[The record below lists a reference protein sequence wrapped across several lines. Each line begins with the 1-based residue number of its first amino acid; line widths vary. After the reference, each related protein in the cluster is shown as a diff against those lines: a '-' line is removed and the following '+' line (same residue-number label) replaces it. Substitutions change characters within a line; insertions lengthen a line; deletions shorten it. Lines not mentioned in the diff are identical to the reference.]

1 MKKLLILSFL
11 TFFMITINPDFA
23 FSINYPSPIGYVND
37 FADIIPSDMEE
48 RIRAKISEY
57 EKQTSIE
64 IAVVT
69 TNSLDGLPANLGI
82 KSDRF
87 SLRPEAPW
95 SLDLAPS

>member
-69 TNSLDGLPANLGI
+69 TNSLDGLPIEDWTIG
-82 KSDRF
+82 
-87 SLRPEAPW
+87 
-95 SLDLAPS
+95 LATKWGVGKKGKDMR